1 MLINISVTRDK
12 PEVPMN
18 FLGRFSIKVK
28 ILVIPAIAVISF
40 IATLAVNT
48 QINSENTERLADI
61 KDLYFPVVQ
70 SSRENIVR
78 INRIEELLN
87 TAVSTG
93 EGDMVDGAKRN
104 YKELVDKIDEQKK
117 LWPEKSDNLQATK
130 DSASKYFAVA
140 LKLSEGMVNGNLD
153 GGEIPSLVEAMNE
166 TLSKTKRL
174 LGDFNESALQA
185 FNITVADSNEA
196 THQALITT
204 LTLSLVAILV
214 IVIISASIVVMI
226 TGNINTMLVS
236 LKDIAQGNGDL
247 TKRIAQNSTDEI
259 GDLIHW
265 FNLFMDKLHQSINE
279 VVKSIS
285 PLASVSDDLGT
296 MTTRTSQITEQQSK
310 ATDDVTRSVDEM
322 FISVQNV
329 AQNASSAA
337 LAAKEADLEAK
348 AGRAVV
354 TQSVESINDLA
365 SEVERAAKV
374 ISKLEADTENVGTIL
389 DVIKGIAEQTNL
401 LALNAAIEA
410 ARAGEQGRGF
420 AVVAD
425 EVRTLASRTQDSTQE
440 IQRVIEEL
448 QAAAQSAAEVMSHSQ
463 VQAKASVEQAAK
475 TDESLATITEKVGSI
490 TQMNT
495 EIAAATGEQEKV
507 SNDIK
512 NNVEGIRANAEAAVK
527 NVQEVE
533 TASESLLV
541 ISTNLRKITSQFIV

>member
-1 MLINISVTRDK
+1 MTDK
-12 PEVPMN
+12 SEVPMN
-18 FLGRFSIKVK
+18 FLSRVSIKVK

-48 QINSENTERLADI
+48 QINGENTDRLADI
-61 KDLYFPVVQ
+61 QHVYFPVVQ

-93 EGDMVDGAKRN
+93 ESEMVGQAKRT
-104 YKELVDKIDEQKK
+104 YKELLEKISEQESLWPKK
-117 LWPEKSDNLQATK
+117 LEVLESTRKST
-130 DSASKYFAVA
+130 SEYFAVA
-140 LKLSEGMVNGNLD
+140 LRLSEGMVNGDLE
-153 GGEIPSLVEAMNE
+153 GSEITGLVGTMNE
-166 TLSKTKRL
+166 TLSKTKQQ

-185 FNITVADSNEA
+185 FNITVSDSNEA
-196 THQALITT
+196 TSQALFTT

-214 IVIISASIVVMI
+214 IVLISASIVVMI

-265 FNLFMDKLHQSINE
+265 FNLFMDKLHESIND

-285 PLASVSDDLGT
+285 PLANVSEDLGT
-296 MTTRTSQITEQQSK
+296 MTTRTSQITEQQSR

-322 FISVQNV
+322 FRSVQNV

-348 AGRAVV
+348 AGRSVV

-374 ISKLEADTENVGTIL
+374 IGKLESDTENVGTIL

-463 VQAKASVEQAAK
+463 VQAKASVAQAAK

-512 NNVEGIRANAEAAVK
+512 NNVDGIRANAEAAVK

-533 TASESLLV
+533 AASESLLV

>member
-1 MLINISVTRDK
+1 
-12 PEVPMN
+12 MN

>member
-1 MLINISVTRDK
+1 
-12 PEVPMN
+12 MN

-93 EGDMVDGAKRN
+93 EGDMVDSAKRT
-104 YKELVDKIDEQKK
+104 YKEMVDKIDEQKQ
-117 LWPEKSDNLQATK
+117 LWPKKLDDLEATK
-130 DSASKYFAVA
+130 DSASKYFTVA

-153 GGEIPSLVEAMNE
+153 GGEIPTLVESMNE

-185 FNITVADSNEA
+185 FNITVSDSNEA
-196 THQALITT
+196 TRQALITT
-204 LTLSLVAILV
+204 LTLSIVAILV

-265 FNLFMDKLHQSINE
+265 FNLFMDKLHESINE

-285 PLASVSDDLGT
+285 PLASVSNDLGT
-296 MTTRTSQITEQQSK
+296 MTTRTSQITEQQSR

-495 EIAAATGEQEKV
+495 EIASATGEQEKV

>member
-204 LTLSLVAILV
+204 LTLSLVAIFV